1 MVFINNEGSALVGI
15 THSRQARADSVQYV
29 INTHAVLLVG
39 SLNDLYHAP
48 ELCALLLFALQQQQ

>member
-29 INTHAVLLVG
+29 INTHAVLLVS

-48 ELCALLLFALQQQQ
+48 ELCALLLFAL